1 MSAGQWPTGTMPA
14 LVFTAPGVLAV
25 ERVPVPSPAAGEVLV
40 LVRYLGVC
48 GTDVHLL
55 DGSSAYV
62 VGGLTHFPIRF
73 GHEWAGEVVAVG
85 PSVPADLVGERVV
98 GEPFLSCG
106 QCLTC
111 RGGHYNLCPNR
122 YELGV
127 RGSVP
132 GAAAHYLRIPASNV
146 HVIPATVETA
156 HALLAEPLVT
166 VLNAFEQAAAQPG
179 EAVAV
184 LGTGTLG
191 LLAVQVG
198 VAMHCPVDVVGID
211 PAGLAAAREL
221 GARAVW
227 TPDDAPEGAYQ
238 IVIEAT
244 GSAAIGPVLTR
255 IAGIAGRILQVGIPG
270 RPVDGVDLAA
280 FVTKGLRLSGV
291 LGGVDLM
298 PRALHL
304 IASGAVTPTALI
316 EQVLPVADARQAFER
331 MREPGRAKP
340 KLVIDLSDLQGE
352 GSA

>member
-1 MSAGQWPTGTMPA
+1 MSAGQWPAGTMPA
-14 LVFTAPGVLAV
+14 LVFTAPGVLSV
-25 ERVPVPSPAAGEVLV
+25 ERVPVPEPAAGEVLV
-40 LVRYLGVC
+40 RVAYLGIC

-62 VGGLTHFPIRF
+62 SSGLTHFPIRF

-111 RGGHYNLCPNR
+111 RGGHYNLCPDR

-127 RGSVP
+127 RGAVP
-132 GAAAHYLRIPASNV
+132 GAAARYLRIPAANV
-146 HVIPATVETA
+146 HVVPAGVESA

-166 VLNAFEQAAAQPG
+166 VLSAFEEAAAQPG
-179 EAVAV
+179 EPVAV

-191 LLAVQVG
+191 LLAVQVAA
-198 VAMHCPVDVVGID
+198 AMRSPVDVIGID
-211 PAGLAAAREL
+211 PEGLKMALRL
-221 GARAVW
+221 GARAAW
-227 TPDDAPEGAYQ
+227 TPQDAPSDAYQ
-238 IVIEAT
+238 VVIEAT

-255 IAGIAGRILQVGIPG
+255 VAGIAGRVLQVGIPG

-304 IASGAVTPTALI
+304 IADGAVSPTALI
-316 EQVLPVADARQAFER
+316 ERVFPVAGAREAFDR
-331 MREPGRAKP
+331 MREAGRARP
-340 KLVIDLSDLQGE
+340 KLVIDLSELQGE
-352 GSA
+352 EPG